1 MNLLARFLQTFRSPE
16 RSFRPK
22 SIKIGGA
29 DVKRTICCFCSC
41 GCGIKAFVRGDRL
54 ISLEGDEQNP
64 INEGTLCSKGAAS
77 AELHASSD
85 RVTRPLYREPRART
99 WREVSWD
106 FALDR
111 IVAKVR
117 AIRAQTWQAE
127 ARRTDGLALLGG
139 AINTNEEAYVF
150 RKLAALLGVVAIEHQ
165 ARI

>member
-1 MNLLARFLQTFRSPE
+1 MGLLARLLRPFRSPE

-22 SIKIGGA
+22 SIKIAGA

-41 GCGIKAFVRGDRL
+41 GCGMKAFVRGEQL

-64 INEGTLCSKGAAS
+64 INEGTLCSKGAAA
-77 AELHASSD
+77 AELHTSRD
-85 RVTRPLYREPRART
+85 RLTRPLYREPRART

-106 FALDR
+106 FALER
-111 IVAKVR
+111 ITAR
-117 AIRAQTWQAE
+117 LFAIRAQTWRAE

-150 RKLAALLGVVAIEHQ
+150 RKLGALLGVVAIEHQ